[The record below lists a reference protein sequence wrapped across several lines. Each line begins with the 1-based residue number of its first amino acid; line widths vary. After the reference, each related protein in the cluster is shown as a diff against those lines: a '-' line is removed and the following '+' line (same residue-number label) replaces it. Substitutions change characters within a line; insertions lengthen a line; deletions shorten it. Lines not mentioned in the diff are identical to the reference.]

1 MSINSRSVIVLP
13 IVLLAVLAIITAWIN
28 YIVQPK
34 APKLDGSSRHD
45 PDYIVTNFV
54 TKQTDINGDL
64 KYQLAAAE
72 MKHYPDNDETDLI
85 SPHFTQYSIGKPYTS
100 AQGLYGKVSG
110 NGEQIQLTKQV
121 KITRQAFAEKGEMT
135 LETEYL
141 DILPDLNIVKTDL
154 PVVIRQAPKTVIYA
168 TGMIYDKNIKTITL
182 LHKVR
187 AHYEKPLIQKQ
198 SVKK

>member
-1 MSINSRSVIVLP
+1 MSINSRSVMVLP
-13 IVLLAVLAIITAWIN
+13 ITLLVVLAIITAWIN
-28 YIVQPK
+28 YSVQPQ

-45 PDYIVTNFV
+45 PDYIVSNFV
-54 TKQTDINGDL
+54 TKQTDIDGNL
-64 KYQLAAAE
+64 NYQLAAAE

-85 SPHFTQYSIGKPYTS
+85 SPNFTQYSIGKPYTR
-100 AQGLYGKVSG
+100 AQGLYGKVSS

-141 DILPDLNIVKTDL
+141 DILPNQNLVKTDL
-154 PVVIRQAPKTVIYA
+154 PVIIRQAPKTVIYA
-168 TGMIYDKNIKTITL
+168 TGMVYDKKIKTITL

-187 AHYEKPLIQKQ
+187 AHYEKPLMKKTAKQ
-198 SVKK
+198 

>member
-1 MSINSRSVIVLP
+1 MSINSRSVMVLP
-13 IVLLAVLAIITAWIN
+13 ITLLVVLAIITAWIN
-28 YIVQPK
+28 YSVQPQ

-45 PDYIVTNFV
+45 PDYIVSNFV
-54 TKQTDINGDL
+54 TKQTDIDGNL
-64 KYQLAAAE
+64 NYQLAAAE

-85 SPHFTQYSIGKPYTS
+85 NPNFTQYSIGKPYTR
-100 AQGLYGKVSG
+100 AQGLYGKVSS

-141 DILPDLNIVKTDL
+141 DILPNQNLVKTDL
-154 PVVIRQAPKTVIYA
+154 PVIIRQAPKTVIYA
-168 TGMIYDKNIKTITL
+168 TGMVYDKKIKTITL

-187 AHYEKPLIQKQ
+187 AHYEKPLMKKIAKQ
-198 SVKK
+198 

>member
-1 MSINSRSVIVLP
+1 MSINSRSVMVLP
-13 IVLLAVLAIITAWIN
+13 ITLLVVLAILTAWIN
-28 YIVQPK
+28 YSVQPQ

-45 PDYIVTNFV
+45 PDYIVSNFV
-54 TKQTDINGDL
+54 TKQTDIDGNL
-64 KYQLAAAE
+64 NYQLAAAE

-85 SPHFTQYSIGKPYTS
+85 NPNFTQYSIGKPYTR
-100 AQGLYGKVSG
+100 AQGLYGKVSS

-141 DILPDLNIVKTDL
+141 DILPNQNLVKTDL
-154 PVVIRQAPKTVIYA
+154 PVIIRQAPKTVIYA
-168 TGMIYDKNIKTITL
+168 TGMVYDKKIKTITL

-187 AHYEKPLIQKQ
+187 AHYEKPLMKKTAKQ
-198 SVKK
+198 

>member
-1 MSINSRSVIVLP
+1 MSINSRSVMVLP
-13 IVLLAVLAIITAWIN
+13 ITLLVVLAIITAWIN
-28 YIVQPK
+28 YSVQPQ

-45 PDYIVTNFV
+45 PDYIVSNFV
-54 TKQTDINGDL
+54 TKQTDIDGNL
-64 KYQLAAAE
+64 NYQLAAAE

-85 SPHFTQYSIGKPYTS
+85 SPNFTQYSIGKPYTR
-100 AQGLYGKVSG
+100 AQGLYGKVSS

-141 DILPDLNIVKTDL
+141 DILPNQNLVKTDL
-154 PVVIRQAPKTVIYA
+154 PVIIRQAPKTVIYA
-168 TGMIYDKNIKTITL
+168 TGMVYDKKIKTITL

-187 AHYEKPLIQKQ
+187 AHFEKPLMKKTAKQ
-198 SVKK
+198 

>member
-1 MSINSRSVIVLP
+1 MSINSRSVMVLP
-13 IVLLAVLAIITAWIN
+13 ITLLVVLAIITAWIN
-28 YIVQPK
+28 YSVQPQ

-45 PDYIVTNFV
+45 PDYIVSNFV
-54 TKQTDINGDL
+54 TKQTDIDGNL
-64 KYQLAAAE
+64 NYQLAAAE

-85 SPHFTQYSIGKPYTS
+85 NPNFTQYSIGKPYTR
-100 AQGLYGKVSG
+100 AQGLYGKVSS

-141 DILPDLNIVKTDL
+141 DILPNQNLVKTDL
-154 PVVIRQAPKTVIYA
+154 PVIIRQAPKTVIYA
-168 TGMIYDKNIKTITL
+168 TGMVYDKKIKTITL

-187 AHYEKPLIQKQ
+187 AHYEKPLMKKTAKQ
-198 SVKK
+198 